1 MKSIFFA
8 LALVAAAG
16 GASAAQTTDVTVNG
30 VFFQVQSGTANGQ
43 LANLG
48 SINTSNTNVATQV
61 RVNNVGQFQIG
72 GSGND
77 QRLQVGSI
85 LPTAPTNV
93 ALRTN
98 VNITG
103 TALQLQGGNGNVQ
116 VGRIGVI
123 Y

>member
-30 VFFQVQSGTANGQ
+30 VFFQVQDGAGNGQ

-48 SINTSNTNVATQV
+48 SINTSNTNVATAV
-61 RVNNVGQFQIG
+61 RVNNVGQLQA
-72 GSGND
+72 GSGNT

-85 LPTAPTNV
+85 LPTAPTGV

-98 VNITG
+98 VTVSG
-103 TALQLQGGNGNVQ
+103 SVLQLQGGSANTQ